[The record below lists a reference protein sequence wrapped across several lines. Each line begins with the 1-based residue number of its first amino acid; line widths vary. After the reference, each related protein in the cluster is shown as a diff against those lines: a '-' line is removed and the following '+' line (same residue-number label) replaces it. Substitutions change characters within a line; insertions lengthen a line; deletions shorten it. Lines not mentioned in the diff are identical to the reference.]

1 VLQDDICYRAM
12 LARDYRFDG
21 KFFVGVKTTG
31 IYCRPIC
38 PARPRREN
46 VEFFPS
52 AHLAERKGYRPCLRC
67 RPEAAPLSPA
77 WVGKSAVVQRALR
90 ALAETEDAGFRE
102 EAFAARFGV
111 TARHLRRLFQEE
123 VGKSPKRILVERRL
137 DFARKLIVETAL
149 PMARIAAASG
159 FASLRR
165 FNDAVRARFDRTPTA
180 LRKPSSRGEPA
191 AAGDGVLLS
200 LPFRPPLPW
209 EASLAYYRK
218 HAIEGLETIGPDS
231 YERVVHWDGRPG
243 LVRVSRSTH
252 PASLRLQVI
261 GCGLG
266 CLGKA
271 VRAVRRMFDLDADP
285 LVVANAFAC
294 SPPLEKL
301 LRMQPG
307 LRCPRGWDAWEVAVC
322 AILGQLVSMAQANR
336 LIAQLVRAHGE
347 AAPHPVSG
355 EVTHLFPT
363 AETLA
368 GASLDRVGT
377 TSARKAAL
385 REFAR
390 RVAEG
395 AISLD
400 STQDPAAF
408 RRSLLA
414 IKGIGPWTAE
424 YVSLRAI
431 ADADAFPGTDLVLRR
446 ALQAHPDVDL
456 EAIRPWRGYAA
467 AYLWHAHAGEAGKS
481 GMSVKAG
488 QAGRAGQV
496 GKRSE
501 A

>member
-1 VLQDDICYRAM
+1 VLKEDACYRAM

-52 AHLAERKGYRPCLRC
+52 AHLAESKGYRPCLRC

-102 EAFAARFGV
+102 EVFAARFGV
-111 TARHLRRLFQEE
+111 TARHLRRLFEEE
-123 VGKSPKRILVERRL
+123 VGKSPKRILVDRRL

-165 FNDAVRARFDRTPTA
+165 FNDAVRARFDRAPTA
-180 LRKPSSRGEPA
+180 LRKPSARKDPA
-191 AAGDGVLLS
+191 AIDEGVVLD

-218 HAIEGLETIGPDS
+218 HAIEGLERFGTDS
-231 YERVVHWDGRPG
+231 YERLVHWGGRPG
-243 LVRVSRSTH
+243 LVRVSPHAH

-261 GCGLG
+261 GCDLG

-285 LVVANAFAC
+285 LLVANAFAA
-294 SPPLEKL
+294 SPPLERLRRKL
-301 LRMQPG
+301 PG
-307 LRCPRGWDAWEVAVC
+307 LRSPRGWDAWEVAVC

-336 LIAQLVRAHGE
+336 LIAQLVRAHGQ
-347 AAPHPVSG
+347 AVPHPTTD
-355 EVTHLFPT
+355 EVTYLFPS

-377 TSARKAAL
+377 TTARKRAL

-400 STQDPAAF
+400 STQDPSAF
-408 RRSLLA
+408 RQSLRA

-431 ADADAFPGTDLVLRR
+431 ADTDAFPGTDLVLRR
-446 ALQAHPDVDL
+446 AMQAQPDLDL

-467 AYLWHAHAGEAGKS
+467 AYLWHAHAE
-481 GMSVKAG
+481 
-488 QAGRAGQV
+488 QAV
-496 GKRSE
+496 KRSIP
-501 A
+501 